1 MGWIQVGV
9 SDILSLLEEILNMEA
24 VLDRSFPLVPASE
37 GGLVPYPSTDFH
49 RVPHGRVDKGT
60 TKS

>member
-9 SDILSLLEEILNMEA
+9 SDILSLLEEILNMGA

-49 RVPHGRVDKGT
+49 RVPHGRVD
-60 TKS
+60 